1 MQRVPISGA
10 TRVVSMATFEDNLGG
25 RLALLTPDDLSS
37 DQKKLYNQLQDTMV
51 PWAKKSGFQATTF
64 DDRLVGPF
72 NAMLRSP
79 LIAKALMG
87 VTAAEGEHTSLNEK
101 VRQVVILTT
110 GAAWQA
116 AYELYAHTAVGRQ
129 AGFDEATLQQLVAG
143 QKPATLSVEEAVAY
157 DFTHRLVTTH
167 QIDATLYE
175 QAIVTFGEKGVV
187 DMIALAGQY
196 MTISGLLNTF
206 AVPAP
211 TATT

>member
-1 MQRVPISGA
+1 
-10 TRVVSMATFEDNLGG
+10 
-25 RLALLTPDDLSS
+25 
-37 DQKKLYNQLQDTMV
+37 
-51 PWAKKSGFQATTF
+51 
-64 DDRLVGPF
+64 
-72 NAMLRSP
+72 
-79 LIAKALMG
+79 MG

-101 VRQVVILTT
+101 VRQVVILTV

-116 AYELYAHTAVGRQ
+116 AYELYAHVAVGRQ

-143 QKPATLSVEEAVAY
+143 QKPTTLSADEAVAY
-157 DFTHRLVTTH
+157 DFTHRLTTTH
-167 QIDATLYE
+167 QIAPELYE

-211 TATT
+211 TAAT

>member
-1 MQRVPISGA
+1 
-10 TRVVSMATFEDNLGG
+10 MATFEDNLGG
-25 RLALLTPDDLSS
+25 RIALLNPDDLSS

-51 PWAKKSGFQATTF
+51 PWAKKSGFQAETF
-64 DDRLVGPF
+64 DNKLIGPF

-87 VTAAEGEHTSLNEK
+87 VTAAEGEHTSLSEK

-110 GAAWQA
+110 GAVWQC
-116 AYELYAHTAVGRQ
+116 AYELYAHTAVGEK
-129 AGFDEATLQQLVAG
+129 AGFDAATLQTLVAG
-143 QKPATLSVEEAVAY
+143 QKPATLSAEEGVAY
-157 DFTHRLVTTH
+157 DFTHRLVATR
-167 QIDATLYE
+167 QLDAALYE

-206 AVPAP
+206 AVPVP
-211 TATT
+211 PKQ